1 MGQAAQDAGVG
12 RFEHILLCTDSMAEA
27 TVQTLPV
34 RNCVVCSLSVPP
46 FFFPTI
52 VAQKQRGNNLRT
64 GWPRALS
71 DGKHLDFWLAAVIWG
86 FSTLE
91 VGGGFPQYFLR
102 RHLRQCR
109 VGVTSYLGAG

>member
-1 MGQAAQDAGVG
+1 MELEKPDKEV
-12 RFEHILLCTDSMAEA
+12 RFSILRLWGSTTEE
-27 TVQTLPV
+27 
-34 RNCVVCSLSVPP
+34 
-46 FFFPTI
+46 
-52 VAQKQRGNNLRT
+52 KQRGNNLRT

-71 DGKHLDFWLAAVIWG
+71 DGRHLDFWLAAVIWG